1 MERKYVISCS
11 LFDKISS
18 DKKGTVLNVENGDV
32 KLSHCSFSEI
42 TSSSFPGVL
51 FGSTSNISLSN
62 NIFVLCHANGNN
74 EKYGRVCY
82 FNQCNVKIHYFSSE
96 FCGNDQNQ
104 GDSTVSIFNSILK
117 CSFVNSSFCTGSQDG
132 SGSLSIWYN
141 QIASTISYLNVISC
155 YELASFEVAYSK
167 KLLIASKSNF
177 INGSKCVAI
186 VSINC
191 DSELK
196 ECVFENMP
204 SRFNGQSVH
213 VKLVNCISDKIFEGY
228 TFNTI
233 TSSVT
238 LTFKVKI
245 QSCRYMTSQ
254 KNCIHLQIPGHLH
267 CLQSLFILF
276 FASI

>member
-11 LFDKISS
+11 LFHKISS

-104 GDSTVSIFNSILK
+104 GDSTVSIFNSILE

-155 YELASFEVAYSK
+155 YELACIEIIYSK
-167 KLLIASKSNF
+167 EILNASKCNF
-177 INGSKCVAI
+177 INGSNCNAV
-186 VSINC
+186 VNINC
-191 DSELK
+191 ESELR
-196 ECVFENMP
+196 ECVFEDMP
-204 SRFNGQSVH
+204 NKFNIQNRNVI
-213 VKLVNCISDKIFEGY
+213 LVNCISDKEFEGN
-228 TFNTI
+228 TFDKI

-238 LTFKVKI
+238 LNFKVNI
-245 QSCRYMTSQ
+245 ESCRYISSE
-254 KNCIHLQIPGHLH
+254 KH
-267 CLQSLFILF
+267 
-276 FASI
+276 